1 MSPNVLQISFRSPVY
16 KSDVKIIE
24 SRFLLF
30 MRTCS
35 DEEFD
40 KPQWDELNAEDCQVP
55 DVGPVQHF
63 EEFVYS
69 LMFLGIEFGHR

>member
-1 MSPNVLQISFRSPVY
+1 
-16 KSDVKIIE
+16 
-24 SRFLLF
+24 

-69 LMFLGIEFGHR
+69 LMLLRIDFGHW